1 MRRISLL
8 ICLVWLY
15 QRESAKL
22 HTNKYTKFSRGVK
35 DPLEVAKLKQVEKL
49 VEIKF
54 RGTTAQVEKLSSS
67 SSSSSSSSLSKAK
80 SSESQ
85 MSLEGKTKTGKNV
98 SIAAAI
104 GEGGRS
110 GGAKGE
116 EGMAIVP
123 SDPYTFGFVEIGRI
137 SHSHGVK
144 GELKLQIETDAD
156 LAEHYLRA
164 NTIVFIRRP
173 NRLTPRPIR
182 VTQCRRQEGSLY
194 LLALEN
200 ILTRQAADLFRGYT
214 LYIRK
219 ADRPSLNSNEYL
231 VRDLV
236 GLNCSVNSRIIGHL
250 QGVVLPNDLCESVS
264 ATAKMHALLEIKLI
278 GSGKLTLLPFVPS
291 IVTDVNLESK
301 IISLDPPDGLLD
313 LVYDETVK
321 VVLRG
326 FLPEVATL
334 TPEARKWFE
343 ALYSVIEKK
352 EAQAQQGKP
361 SQPLVKNGS
370 LTARKAGRDSGAGHA
385 SDATSNNNKSL
396 VARRSRVFKRV
407 HPS

>member
-1 MRRISLL
+1 MKRISHL

-67 SSSSSSSSLSKAK
+67 SSKAK
-80 SSESQ
+80 SLKSQ
-85 MSLEGKTKTGKNV
+85 MSLEGKTKTGKNA

-104 GEGGRS
+104 GE
-110 GGAKGE
+110 GAKGE

-137 SHSHGVK
+137 SQSHGVK

-164 NTIVFIRRP
+164 NTVVFIRRP

-182 VTQCRRQEGSLY
+182 VIQCRRQEGSLY

-200 ILTRQAADLFRGYT
+200 ILTRQAADMFRGYT

-264 ATAKMHALLEIKLI
+264 TAAKMHALLEIKLI

-301 IISLDPPDGLLD
+301 IIYLDPPDGLLD
-313 LVYDETVK
+313 LVYDENVK
-321 VVLRG
+321 VVIRG